1 MSSTGNGSGRHG
13 DSEVK
18 TDIITLT
25 RFLTEEQHRLGPHA
39 TGDFTFVA
47 LVSSTDGLWLIIV
60 EIDCCVMLSSSH
72 LRVLRTALPRIS
84 ADHELTLLSLFY
96 SYYIRRATLI
106 NVRPSISS
114 LTEFTNSH
122 A

>member
-1 MSSTGNGSGRHG
+1 MSSTGNGSGHHG

-47 LVSSTDGLWLIIV
+47 LASSTDGVWLIII
-60 EIDCCVMLSSSH
+60 ELDYYVMLSSSH
-72 LRVLRTALPRIS
+72 SRALRAAPPRIS
-84 ADHELTLLSLFY
+84 AGHELTLLSLLY

-114 LTEFTNSH
+114 LTKFANSH